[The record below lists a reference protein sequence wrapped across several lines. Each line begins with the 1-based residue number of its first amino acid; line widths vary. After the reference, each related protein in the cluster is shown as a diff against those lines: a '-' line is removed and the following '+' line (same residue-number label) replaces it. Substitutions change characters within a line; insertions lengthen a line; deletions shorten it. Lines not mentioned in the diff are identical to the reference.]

1 MDFHL
6 KREVFRL
13 FTGYAGSPLTTLQ
26 ANDGFMS
33 NEIPSSSQED
43 LGTLSEVD
51 CLYHR
56 GALAHPGRLVLSED
70 LVSFSPTRVLD
81 RLAGAQDVMIPV
93 DAITEVSAGGIN
105 HNLDLYVGDN
115 LHRFSGRGAIRM
127 HGRLMALLSE
137 DTPSEDQLFLPG
149 ERVLLQGQAE
159 FFVNNVMAIR
169 GELTL
174 TDQRLRFLP
183 GLGIEQLLWNTT
195 QIDVRLNEIE
205 SWTLKGLRRR
215 LHATIG
221 QQSVVIGG
229 PLTPELFNRLEAM
242 LGDPS
247 DSFTAEEVA
256 LDHWDVQLR
265 RGPIAHPG
273 ELHFTPTFVYFKP
286 TGLLDAMVGVKDIK
300 FAVEDITRLSI
311 RGWPERKLIVR
322 AGHQTFAFAVQNV
335 QERFD
340 AFQGLVRDRQYQL
353 AINADNT
360 STPRYQNCLDS
371 WTNAV
376 EYTHGEQII
385 LSAFVTELIGESE
398 IRFGWLLLLRTRLL
412 FLPTGGPASR
422 ENQLEIA
429 IEEMCRLDGGPRSR
443 QDQILMSTDVG
454 NVRYLVSDKEGVV
467 EDFWSQCRSPTRIL
481 AWDTMGPRSLSRVLG
496 KCNFVR
502 ITSHGDVV
510 VDMSPGLT
518 FEHESGVALV
528 LPGEP
533 GTSVPLDTWV
543 TIEIGQ
549 REGIYQLDSKII
561 RSIPTPLEGLV
572 PNPEETH
579 LLVAKYPSELRVYNQ
594 REGYR
599 VTTQFELRAKQL
611 AQTADG
617 GSWMATGLSF
627 PCTVVD
633 LSIGG
638 CAMEADQEMLEGER
652 VSLNLPL
659 LDQWVEIRA
668 TCVHQGSREDGQ
680 NTVRYGLEFRELSM
694 AQEDVLHKA
703 VMSMQREALSGDEE
717 EEDPA
722 AV

>member
-1 MDFHL
+1 
-6 KREVFRL
+6 
-13 FTGYAGSPLTTLQ
+13 
-26 ANDGFMS
+26 
-33 NEIPSSSQED
+33 
-43 LGTLSEVD
+43 
-51 CLYHR
+51 
-56 GALAHPGRLVLSED
+56 
-70 LVSFSPTRVLD
+70 
-81 RLAGAQDVMIPV
+81 
-93 DAITEVSAGGIN
+93 
-105 HNLDLYVGDN
+105 
-115 LHRFSGRGAIRM
+115 
-127 HGRLMALLSE
+127 
-137 DTPSEDQLFLPG
+137 
-149 ERVLLQGQAE
+149 
-159 FFVNNVMAIR
+159 
-169 GELTL
+169 
-174 TDQRLRFLP
+174 
-183 GLGIEQLLWNTT
+183 
-195 QIDVRLNEIE
+195 
-205 SWTLKGLRRR
+205 
-215 LHATIG
+215 
-221 QQSVVIGG
+221 
-229 PLTPELFNRLEAM
+229 
-242 LGDPS
+242 
-247 DSFTAEEVA
+247 
-256 LDHWDVQLR
+256 
-265 RGPIAHPG
+265 
-273 ELHFTPTFVYFKP
+273 
-286 TGLLDAMVGVKDIK
+286 
-300 FAVEDITRLSI
+300 
-311 RGWPERKLIVR
+311 
-322 AGHQTFAFAVQNV
+322 
-335 QERFD
+335 
-340 AFQGLVRDRQYQL
+340 
-353 AINADNT
+353 
-360 STPRYQNCLDS
+360 
-371 WTNAV
+371 
-376 EYTHGEQII
+376 
-385 LSAFVTELIGESE
+385 
-398 IRFGWLLLLRTRLL
+398 
-412 FLPTGGPASR
+412 
-422 ENQLEIA
+422 
-429 IEEMCRLDGGPRSR
+429 
-443 QDQILMSTDVG
+443 MSTDMG

-599 VTTQFELRAKQL
+599 VTTEFELRAKQL

-668 TCVHQGSREDGQ
+668 TCVHQGSQEDGQ
-680 NTVRYGLEFRELSM
+680 DTVRYGLEFRELSM

-703 VMSMQREALSGDEE
+703 VMSMQREALSGDGED

>member
-1 MDFHL
+1 
-6 KREVFRL
+6 
-13 FTGYAGSPLTTLQ
+13 
-26 ANDGFMS
+26 MS
-33 NEIPSSSQED
+33 NKIPESPD
-43 LGTLSEVD
+43 DGLGTLSEVD

-56 GALAHPGRLVLSED
+56 GPLAHPGRLILSND
-70 LVSFSPTRVLD
+70 LISFCPTRVLD
-81 RLAGAQDVMIPV
+81 RLAGAEDIIIPV

-105 HNLDLYVGDN
+105 HNLDLYVDDD
-115 LHRFSGRGAIRM
+115 LYRFSGRGAMRM

-137 DTPSEDQLFLPG
+137 DTSSEELLFDPG

-159 FFVNNVMAIR
+159 FFVNNVMAVR

-174 TDQRLRFLP
+174 TDLRLRFLP

-195 QIDVRLNEIE
+195 QLDARLDEIE
-205 SWTLKGLRRR
+205 SWTLEGLRRR
-215 LHATIG
+215 LHATIDG
-221 QQSVVIGG
+221 ESIVIGG
-229 PLTPELFNRLEAM
+229 PLTPELFNHLEAL
-242 LGDPS
+242 LGDPDVTFS
-247 DSFTAEEVA
+247 AEEVV
-256 LDHWDVQLR
+256 LERWEVQLR

-273 ELHFTPTFVYFKP
+273 ELQFTPTFVYFKP

-300 FAVEDITRLSI
+300 FPVEDMTRLSI
-311 RGWPERKLIVR
+311 RGWPERKLLVR
-322 AGHQTFAFAVQNV
+322 AGHEVYAFALPNI

-340 AFQGLVRDRQYQL
+340 SFQSLVRDRQYQL
-353 AINADNT
+353 AVGAG
-360 STPRYQNCLDS
+360 STHAPRYQACLDS
-371 WTNAV
+371 WTNTVGYA
-376 EYTHGEQII
+376 HGEQII
-385 LSAFVTELIGESE
+385 LSAFVTELLGEGE

-422 ENQLEIA
+422 EKQLEIA
-429 IEEMCRLDGGPRSR
+429 IENMCRLDGGPRSP
-443 QDQILMSTDVG
+443 QDQILMSTEQG
-454 NVRYLVSDKEGVV
+454 NVRYLISDREGVV

-481 AWDTMGPRSLSRVLG
+481 AWDTMGPRSLSRILG
-496 KCNFVR
+496 KCTFVR

-528 LPGEP
+528 LPGQP

-561 RSIPTPLEGLV
+561 RSIATPLEGVV
-572 PNPEETH
+572 PNPEQTH
-579 LLVAKYPSELRVYNQ
+579 LLIAKYPSELRVYNQ

-599 VTTQFELRAKQL
+599 VTTQFELRAQQL

-617 GSWMATGLSF
+617 GSWMATGMSF

-638 CAMEADQEMLEGER
+638 CAMETVQEMLEGER

-659 LDQWVEIRA
+659 LDQWVEIRG
-668 TCVHQGSREDGQ
+668 TCVHQGPSQSEGDCA
-680 NTVRYGLEFRELSM
+680 RYGLEFRELSM
-694 AQEDVLHKA
+694 AQEDILHKA
-703 VMSMQREALSGDEE
+703 VMSMQREAMSGDEVE
-717 EEDPA
+717 GQEMDNPA
-722 AV
+722 L